1 MAVNSHF
8 EGRVRRTQGAVIC
21 LAAGLFG
28 LANGLYVLLL
38 GTGVATV
45 TFVLVIIE
53 GVLGWYFF
61 SVFVLSSYP
70 FMVARAAGPM
80 PGLTKTQSNAVI
92 MMVSSSI
99 LLDTCGNTMC
109 GLIPKP
115 VSL

>member
-1 MAVNSHF
+1 MCS
-8 EGRVRRTQGAVIC
+8 
-21 LAAGLFG
+21 AAGLFG

-92 MMVSSSI
+92 MMVSSTI
-99 LLDTCGNTMC
+99 LLDACGDSLC
-109 GLIPKP
+109 DLIQSPSACEP
-115 VSL
+115 MALITTTL

>member
-1 MAVNSHF
+1 MLSVCS
-8 EGRVRRTQGAVIC
+8 
-21 LAAGLFG
+21 AAGLFG

-38 GTGVATV
+38 GNGVATV
-45 TFVLVIIE
+45 TFVLLIVE

-92 MMVSSSI
+92 MMVSSAT
-99 LLDTCGNTMC
+99 LLGTCGNT
-109 GLIPKP
+109 
-115 VSL
+115 V